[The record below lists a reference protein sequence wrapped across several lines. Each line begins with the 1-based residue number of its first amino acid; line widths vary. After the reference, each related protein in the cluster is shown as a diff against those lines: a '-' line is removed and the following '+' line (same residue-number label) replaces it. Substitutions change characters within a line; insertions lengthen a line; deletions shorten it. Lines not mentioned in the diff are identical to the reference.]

1 MRYRPTQASK
11 ARWKMLVIFPVLV
24 PMAIVAS
31 FMRRGAHRL
40 AGYGVR
46 MCDWA
51 QR

>member
-1 MRYRPTQASK
+1 MRYRPTQRQK
-11 ARWKMLVIFPVLV
+11 AGWKMLAVFPILV
-24 PMAIVAS
+24 PMAIAAS
-31 FMRRGAHRL
+31 LMRRGAHRL